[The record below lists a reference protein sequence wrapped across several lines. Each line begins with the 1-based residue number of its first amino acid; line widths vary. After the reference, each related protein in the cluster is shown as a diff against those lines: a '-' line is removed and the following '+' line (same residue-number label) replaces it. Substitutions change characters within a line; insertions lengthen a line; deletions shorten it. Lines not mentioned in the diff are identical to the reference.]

1 MAAQCVSC
9 YRSWES
15 TEPSLV
21 RSQYADVVCVWEEK
35 GKNSKDVPI
44 VLRCT
49 ARGNARQRLGRV
61 AIRTSVA
68 VRFSAKQDWN
78 HVDFTMLNFIFCGRV
93 TEAARVV
100 SSCVWIWKIFHASNI
115 VGLILK
121 GLLIF
126 ISRILRSQKCTSD
139 VWTGKLIIQNSPELC
154 TGAFLKK
161 FVVIDI
167 FITNRTLDKGGAHK
181 QSDL

>member
-100 SSCVWIWKIFHASNI
+100 SSCVWI
-115 VGLILK
+115 
-121 GLLIF
+121 
-126 ISRILRSQKCTSD
+126 
-139 VWTGKLIIQNSPELC
+139 
-154 TGAFLKK
+154 
-161 FVVIDI
+161 
-167 FITNRTLDKGGAHK
+167 
-181 QSDL
+181 